1 MLSLFGGPKRL
12 YKVSDAI
19 FHCVKMLMVYRMKN
33 DEAFKSQ
40 LIASGGNP
48 KYIENA
54 VDKVSEKN
62 LSLSKEYYII
72 FLIAMFITL
81 QRKDGKQ
88 FSFTDIVNK
97 IDVELPTPSGYIP
110 IETWMPKNY
119 REYVAYR
126 LKIDFASQPYPNFVI
141 DDLYDEIYSYLSEN
155 FHYDKPFYF

>member
-1 MLSLFGGPKRL
+1 MLSFFGGPKRL

-40 LIASGGNP
+40 LIANGGNL

-54 VDKVSEKN
+54 VDNVSEKD

-72 FLIAMFITL
+72 FLMAMFITL

-88 FSFTDIVNK
+88 SSFKDIIYE
-97 IDVELPTPSGYIP
+97 IDVELPTPNNYIP
-110 IETWMPKNY
+110 IETWMPKNS

-126 LKIDFASQPYPNFVI
+126 LKIDFASQPYPIFVI
-141 DDLYDEIYSYLSEN
+141 DDLYDEIYSYLSDN
-155 FHYDKPFYF
+155 FHYDKTFYF